1 MRLIL
6 IHPSLHFS
14 FHNYWHNP
22 CEIGSG
28 RNKYIKVGL
37 IGIIKTSSMFDI
49 ARVIYDSSD
58 GLMLHHMN
66 YLVHSRVCFP
76 GSQPNRRCT
85 QIFAEGFCK
94 MNPDS
99 KVHGANMG
107 PTWVLPVPDGPHDG
121 PMNLAIREIFRFY
134 LLWRYWVTFMP
145 WLGQAESHHGTCRSS
160 SHIYQIY
167 RLMHQSIWVNL
178 VR

>member
-1 MRLIL
+1 MKLGQEEVNTLKLDYQR
-6 IHPSLHFS
+6 
-14 FHNYWHNP
+14 
-22 CEIGSG
+22 
-28 RNKYIKVGL
+28 
-37 IGIIKTSSMFDI
+37 IIKTSSMFDI

-66 YLVHSRVCFP
+66 HLVHSRVCFP

-134 LLWRYWVTFMP
+134 LCDDIGSHLCPGSVRRKVTMAPVVLHRTYIRY
-145 WLGQAESHHGTCRSS
+145 
-160 SHIYQIY
+160 ID
-167 RLMHQSIWVNL
+167 
-178 VR
+178 